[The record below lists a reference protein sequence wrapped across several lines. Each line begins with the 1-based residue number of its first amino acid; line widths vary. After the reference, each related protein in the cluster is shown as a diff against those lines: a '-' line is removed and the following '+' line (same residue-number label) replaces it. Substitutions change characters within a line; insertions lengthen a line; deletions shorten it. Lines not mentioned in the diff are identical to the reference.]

1 MIMGIKQQVLVID
14 DDPDYCQLMTEVL
27 SEKFDCSVAFSGKE
41 GLLKF
46 KDDVDPILVIVDL
59 NLPDVSGFDVC
70 MELKALKSTR
80 EFAIFVISGDED
92 SSSRIRAFEVGADD
106 YIAKPFELNEL
117 SSRIDRS
124 IDFVE
129 GQSKLK
135 QEGNATREMANI
147 AMAQASQYSYVM
159 NFFKSLNTC
168 HNIDQVAKLFFD
180 AMDYFSLSA
189 TIKIHLN
196 SVVFLNSDLGDVSPI
211 EKSIYELLE
220 NHGRIYEFGKRMLIN
235 GRNVSFLVK
244 NFPDDDI
251 SAGQARD
258 FLAALVE
265 GLESKIDDLILK
277 SSIMEVASG
286 LTEAIET
293 INQNLNKHNII
304 MNNIMSDMVTDIS
317 TSYHKLDLN
326 DEQEVYFTD
335 MVEKGSGRLNSAD
348 ELLSE
353 IQVSFSS
360 LLVKM
365 KNIEEMSKPSD
376 DGQVESADNLDLF

>member
-348 ELLSE
+348 DLLSE

>member
-27 SEKFDCSVAFSGKE
+27 SEKFDCLVAFSGKE

-124 IDFVE
+124 IEFVE

-189 TIKIHLN
+189 TIKIHFN

-348 ELLSE
+348 DLLSE

>member
-27 SEKFDCSVAFSGKE
+27 SEKFDCLVAFSGKE

-124 IDFVE
+124 IEFVE

>member
-1 MIMGIKQQVLVID
+1 MGTKQHVLVID
-14 DDPDYCQLMTEVL
+14 DDPDYCKLMSEVL
-27 SEKFDCSVAFSGKE
+27 SEKFDCSVSYSGEE
-41 GLLKF
+41 GLLTF
-46 KDDVDPILVIVDL
+46 KHDVDPILVIVDL
-59 NLPDVSGFDVC
+59 NLPDISGFDVC
-70 MELKALKSTR
+70 LALKALKATR
-80 EFAIFVISGDED
+80 EFAIFVISGDEEN
-92 SSSRIRAFEVGADD
+92 SSRIRAFEAGADD
-106 YIAKPFELNEL
+106 YIAKPFELEEL

-124 IDFVE
+124 IDYIE

-135 QEGNATREMANI
+135 QEGHATREMANI

-168 HNIDQVAKLFFD
+168 NNIDQVAKLFFD
-180 AMDYFSLSA
+180 AMDYFALSA
-189 TIKIHLN
+189 TLKIHFN
-196 SVVFLNSDLGDVSPI
+196 SVVFLDSDLGDVSPI

-220 NHGRIYEFGKRMLIN
+220 HHGRIYEFGKRMLIN

-244 NFPDDDI
+244 NFPEDEI

-277 SSIMEVASG
+277 TSILDVTSG

-293 INQNLNKHNII
+293 INQNLSEHNII
-304 MNNIMSDMVTDIS
+304 INNIMSDMVTDIS

-348 ELLSE
+348 DLLKE
-353 IQVSFSS
+353 IQASFDS
-360 LLVKM
+360 LLLKM
-365 KNIEEMSKPSD
+365 KKVEEMSKPSD
-376 DGQVESADNLDLF
+376 DNQVESADNLNLF